1 MRRIPVLALALL
13 LAGGRNDNAAAAV
26 HFAFYAP
33 IQEDSPVKIV
43 GFENDQSEIRLLLTN
58 TSGKPVSA
66 AFVGLVFLAPI
77 GCDLDAS
84 VEHSHRGSATLGY
97 ELHIEPHGSTVAAK
111 AGIFAMSPPHT
122 GSPYYPH
129 LPRVAVSQARQTGW
143 AYTQIQVGIN
153 AVFFQ
158 DGTAWPARLNYFL
171 RNYNATNP
179 SPAELERMSALE
191 HPAPFDSDLLES
203 EAGKCTGMEA
213 VANALQSVQ
222 EVLFDR
228 EEPQTSNPDDNT
240 LPHLRFSCTIE
251 GPKAI
256 CHMPLEGNH
265 SAQPPRSDLQDQ
277 E

>member
-1 MRRIPVLALALL
+1 MHRIPVLALALL
-13 LAGGRNDNAAAAV
+13 LAGGHNGNAAGAV

-43 GFENDQSEIRLLLTN
+43 GFENDQSEMRLLLTN

-77 GCDLDAS
+77 GCDLGAS
-84 VEHSHRGSATLGY
+84 VAHSHRGSATLGY
-97 ELHIEPHGSTVAAK
+97 ELHIEPHRSAVASK
-111 AGIFAMSPPHT
+111 AGIFAMSPPYR

-129 LPRVAVSQARQTGW
+129 LPRAAVSQARQTGW

-158 DGTAWPARLNYFL
+158 DGTAWPAQLNYFL

-179 SPAELERMSALE
+179 SRAELERMSALE
-191 HPAPFDSDLLES
+191 HPAPFDSNLLES
-203 EAGKCTGMEA
+203 EAGRCTDMAA
-213 VANALQSVQ
+213 VANALRSVKD
-222 EVLFDR
+222 VVFDR
-228 EEPQTSNPDDNT
+228 EEPQVSSPDDSA
-240 LPHLRFSCTIE
+240 LPHLRFSCALE
-251 GPKAI
+251 GPKAT
-256 CHMPLEGNH
+256 CHMPIEGDH
-265 SAQPPRSDLQDQ
+265 LAQPPPSPSKDH